1 MKCWRLCSGLI
12 TVMVQTLGNLALVAA
27 TTWAAMDQIMEGVL
41 KGTTV
46 GVEAAETLEVGVDG
60 DADEAAPAVQER
72 QEKELGEV
80 EVGVDGDADE
90 AALVEALGAEVEG
103 AWRDLAWDMPSIGFV
118 SQTPAP
124 QYQFTAMT
132 EKICL

>member
-27 TTWAAMDQIMEGVL
+27 TTWAMDQIMEGVL

-46 GVEAAETLEVGVDG
+46 GVKAAETL
-60 DADEAAPAVQER
+60 
-72 QEKELGEV
+72 

-132 EKICL
+132 EKVCL